1 MTARIT
7 SPHRGDRVR
16 FAPVRGDLGIDVG
29 GRQGIEPAPL
39 GAAPG
44 FLQPVGRW
52 RGGAYEILHAHDD
65 DGGLAASVDDALPD
79 GKCAGISMLI
89 MVSCGNTDLLKFLDA
104 SVSLSGPRF
113 DIRHKLWSGR
123 SRSPGDR
130 AERADQAG
138 VGGEPVPRHLAGV
151 HDVGQAT
158 KY

>member
-1 MTARIT
+1 MARRINALLPVGERRPETSRLVSMTARIT

-89 MVSCGNTDLLKFLDA
+89 IVSCGKKTTIGLGTTAGESTWAFVHFRPWCRCATALG
-104 SVSLSGPRF
+104 ST
-113 DIRHKLWSGR
+113 R
-123 SRSPGDR
+123 SC
-130 AERADQAG
+130 
-138 VGGEPVPRHLAGV
+138 
-151 HDVGQAT
+151 
-158 KY
+158 